1 MFSKMRQKISLI
13 RQKSLFTRHMGQ
25 TDLLKITQTR
35 HCAGDDRRQSKEK
48 PMLSSTGWN
57 TPEKG
62 GSYRMRNTPFR
73 IFWGG
78 KLRPSAGRTPPQ
90 GTGGDRPSSARKAPP
105 GSRRSPCP
113 GREAPAPYP
122 TEGAGIRAAAS
133 GSDGASQ
140 RLPSK
145 SARTSIPARDARGIP
160 EKASRYSPRQ
170 CRPNKNPNCNS
181 MTSRTA

>member
-1 MFSKMRQKISLI
+1 MSKAGLRE
-13 RQKSLFTRHMGQ
+13 T
-25 TDLLKITQTR
+25 TQTR
-35 HCAGDDRRQSKEK
+35 QGAEEDRRQSKEK
-48 PMLSSTGWN
+48 PMLSSTGVG
-57 TPEKG
+57 TPRKRG
-62 GSYRMRNTPFR
+62 GACRMLSISFR
-73 IFWGG
+73 IFRGGAKYVRAQGGRPRREREEIVRAPRG
-78 KLRPSAGRTPPQ
+78 KLLPEA
-90 GTGGDRPSSARKAPP
+90 GDRPA
-105 GSRRSPCP
+105 P

-140 RLPSK
+140 RLPCK
-145 SARTSIPARDARGIP
+145 SARISIPARDARGIP